1 MSRNKPSN
9 KGRLLVIT
17 LSLLTA
23 LSFIFSAVACQQA
36 LKLSIATESAS
47 SYDDPTTELIAAKP
61 SRHPLAIFMPK
72 ICLTTNQQFYN
83 GINKNT
89 SVKQA
94 SLIYSASHSAI
105 RYGGLIEPNTI
116 PLAGNKLSRLLAVV
130 DARSPFFVSEIKLT
144 KLIGGHH
151 YA

>member
-1 MSRNKPSN
+1 MSQNKPSN

-36 LKLSIATESAS
+36 LKLSIATDNAS
-47 SYDDPTTELIAAKP
+47 SYDNRTTKLLAAKP

-94 SLIYSASHSAI
+94 SLIYSADNSAI

-116 PLAGNKLSRLLAVV
+116 PLAGNKLSRLVTVV
-130 DARSPFFVSEIKLT
+130 DARSPIFVSKIKLT
-144 KLIGGHH
+144 KLLGGHNH
-151 YA
+151 A